1 MSFERL
7 ETLNSKVAVIT
18 GGAGQVGYATAMRL
32 AQRLARIV
40 ILVRSNL
47 PAAMDKISKLPNQ
60 HLNHFAILADITDTN
75 SLKNAVNEIK
85 IKTGRCDI
93 LVNAAGTTHKIK
105 TENFSE
111 ITDDIFDSI
120 VVNNLRGTFATIR
133 EFHNLIAESDE
144 GLIINISSSAG
155 LRASQSN
162 PAYGAAKAGVDLL
175 TKTLAKQLGPKIR
188 MVAIAPGY
196 LYYATSG
203 IVKAPG
209 VSEKQGQ
216 SIPLKRV
223 GTGEDIAC
231 TIESLAMYMRYITG
245 VTISVD
251 GGTLL

>member
-7 ETLNSKVAVIT
+7 ESMNGMVVVIT
-18 GGAGQVGYATAMRL
+18 GGAGQVGYATATRL
-32 AQRLARIV
+32 AQQSARVI

-47 PAAMDKISKLPNQ
+47 SGAIDKISKLPNQ

-75 SLKNAVNEIK
+75 SLKNAVNEIR
-85 IKTGRCDI
+85 IKAGRCDV

-105 TENFSE
+105 TENFSD

-133 EFHNLIAESDE
+133 EFHNLIGE
-144 GLIINISSSAG
+144 GLIVNISSSAG

-175 TKTLAKQLGPKIR
+175 TKTLAKQLAPKIR
-188 MVAIAPGY
+188 VVAIAPGY

-203 IVKAPG
+203 IVKASG

-223 GTGEDIAC
+223 GAGDDIAC
-231 TIESLAMYMRYITG
+231 TIESLAMNMRYVTG
-245 VTISVD
+245 ITISVD